1 MSVGTA
7 FHPRTA
13 PLNRKLQWREW
24 AGYLAASAYSDS
36 HDIEYNAIR
45 EAAALIDVSPLYK
58 YVVAGP
64 DAGRLV
70 DRVITRDATKLTA
83 GRVVYT
89 PWCDEHGK
97 VIDDGTV
104 HALDDGS
111 FRWTAADPQM
121 RWLRMNSAGLEVT
134 IDDETERTAAVAL
147 QGPQARAVLEAA
159 SGESFADLRYFRRR
173 AASLTVGRKG
183 RRTTIALDVSR
194 TGYTGDL
201 GYELWVGAEHAVAL
215 WDALWAAGQDHAIRP
230 AGMLALDVVRLEA
243 GLILLEVDY
252 TSARHAMNPEQNY
265 SPGEIGLG
273 RLVSFDKADFVGRL
287 ALERE
292 ARAGGPARRLVG
304 LELDWY
310 GIEGLFS
317 AQGLPPA
324 ISPVVDRS
332 PRPVFVGGRQVGRTT
347 SVGWSPILKQAI
359 ALASVPPSHE
369 APGTKLDVEWTVE
382 GRRGRVQ
389 ATVGELPFLDLE
401 RKRT

>member
-1 MSVGTA
+1 VSVGTA
-7 FHPRTA
+7 FHPVTA
-13 PLNRKLQWREW
+13 PLNRKQQWREW
-24 AGYLAASAYSDS
+24 SGYFASSAYADA

-58 YVVAGP
+58 YVVGGP
-64 DAGRLV
+64 DARRLV
-70 DRVITRDATKLTA
+70 DRVITRDATKLTP
-83 GRVVYT
+83 GRVYYT

-104 HALDDGS
+104 HGLDDGT
-111 FRWTAADPQM
+111 FRWTAADPQL
-121 RWLRMNSAGLEVT
+121 RWLQMNAAGLDVT
-134 IDDETERTAAVAL
+134 IADVSEQIAALAL
-147 QGPQARAVLEAA
+147 QGPQSRAVLETATGT
-159 SGESFADLRYFRRR
+159 SLSDLAYFRRR
-173 AASLTVGRKG
+173 AASIKAG
-183 RRTTIALDVSR
+183 RRKIAIDVSR

-201 GYELWVGAEHAVAL
+201 GYELWVAADQAL
-215 WDALWAAGQDHAIRP
+215 PLWEALWAAGQEHAIRP

-252 TSARHAMNPEQNY
+252 TSARHAMNPEQSY
-265 SPGEIGLG
+265 SPGEVGLG

-304 LELDWY
+304 LQLDWY
-310 GIEGLFS
+310 GIEGLYS

-332 PRPVFVGGRQVGRTT
+332 PRPIFLGGRQVGRAT

-359 ALASVPPSHE
+359 ALASVPPALE
-369 APGTKLDVEWTVE
+369 ATGSKVDVEWTVE
-382 GRRGRVQ
+382 GRRGRVS
-389 ATVGELPFLDLE
+389 ASVVELPFLDLE
-401 RKRT
+401 RKRV